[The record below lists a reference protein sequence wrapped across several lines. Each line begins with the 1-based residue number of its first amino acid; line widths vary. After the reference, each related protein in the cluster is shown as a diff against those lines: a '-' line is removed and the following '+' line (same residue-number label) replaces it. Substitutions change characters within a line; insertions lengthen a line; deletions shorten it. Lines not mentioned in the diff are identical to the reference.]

1 MLAQILELSSIL
13 ASMFWFTNVLLI
25 AFAKGRRLKVT
36 MFYLVLFLLA
46 LSLYN
51 ASGTFAILAGPYLL
65 IVTIGVLALIMLAVI
80 PFWYI
85 SRVHGMLYALTSS
98 KNATP
103 RRTPKPTDT
112 RETIDLIH
120 RINQGILGFTL
131 AILVGSVLISALGT
145 FSIPVTL
152 LFVVVLSIVY
162 VWSEAAGHLAS
173 DEIKL
178 RTQFTAFTMLTASF
192 SICLVVI
199 LFSFLIQRV
208 VLAAAA
214 MIAAIV
220 SPVPFVFLDILDR
233 IKDRL
238 FPTGT
243 ARRALALDMVALHQK
258 SILFLSLVVIVLSDV
273 PAAIVT
279 VSSRD
284 IGTFSLWVVSLLVFI
299 TAMIQ
304 YFTRSTYSY
313 LLMGGLI
320 TEREIDKEIDRAV
333 RRAVRFR

>member
-13 ASMFWFTNVLLI
+13 ASMFWLVNVLLI
-25 AFAKGRRLKVT
+25 AFAKGRRFKVIIS
-36 MFYLVLFLLA
+36 YLVLFLLA

-65 IVTIGVLALIMLAVI
+65 IGTIGALVLIILAVI
-80 PFWYI
+80 PFWCI

-98 KNATP
+98 KNVTP

-162 VWSEAAGHLAS
+162 VWSEVAGHLAS
-173 DEIKL
+173 DEIRL

-199 LFSFLIQRV
+199 LFSLLIQRFV
-208 VLAAAA
+208 PVAAA
-214 MIAAIV
+214 MMTAII
-220 SPVPFVFLDILDR
+220 SPVPFVFVGILDR

-243 ARRALALDMVALHQK
+243 ARRALALNMVALHQR
-258 SILFLSLVVIVLSDV
+258 SILFLSVVTIILSDV
-273 PAAIVT
+273 PAAIVS

-284 IGTFSLWVVSLLVFI
+284 TGTFSLWVVSLLVFI

-304 YFTRSTYSY
+304 HFTRSTYSY
-313 LLMGGLI
+313 LLMGDLI
-320 TEREIDKEIDRAV
+320 NEREVEQEIDRAA

>member
-1 MLAQILELSSIL
+1 
-13 ASMFWFTNVLLI
+13 
-25 AFAKGRRLKVT
+25 
-36 MFYLVLFLLA
+36 
-46 LSLYN
+46 
-51 ASGTFAILAGPYLL
+51 
-65 IVTIGVLALIMLAVI
+65 
-80 PFWYI
+80 
-85 SRVHGMLYALTSS
+85 
-98 KNATP
+98 
-103 RRTPKPTDT
+103 
-112 RETIDLIH
+112 
-120 RINQGILGFTL
+120 
-131 AILVGSVLISALGT
+131 
-145 FSIPVTL
+145 
-152 LFVVVLSIVY
+152 
-162 VWSEAAGHLAS
+162 
-173 DEIKL
+173 
-178 RTQFTAFTMLTASF
+178 
-192 SICLVVI
+192 
-199 LFSFLIQRV
+199 
-208 VLAAAA
+208 